1 MTSNLL
7 TAPPATWPLRTA
19 CAGERE
25 WTAAGALLEYAAQQP
40 GPVREHLLEALNLL
54 LRSAEA
60 QALPKPV
67 LLEIIHLVD
76 FLDERREEA
85 DLAANPARRAGVER
99 AAVRFAP
106 KAQAS
111 ISPLPLPPG

>member
-7 TAPPATWPLRTA
+7 TAPPATWSLRTA

-25 WTAAGALLEYAAQQP
+25 WTAASVLFEYAAQQA
-40 GPVREHLLEALNLL
+40 GPARAHLLEALNLL

-67 LLEIIHLVD
+67 LLEIIHLID
-76 FLDERREEA
+76 FLDERREA
-85 DLAANPARRAGVER
+85 DELAANPARRVGIAR
-99 AAVRFAP
+99 AADCFAP
-106 KAQAS
+106 KAQS
-111 ISPLPLPPG
+111 GISPLPLPPR